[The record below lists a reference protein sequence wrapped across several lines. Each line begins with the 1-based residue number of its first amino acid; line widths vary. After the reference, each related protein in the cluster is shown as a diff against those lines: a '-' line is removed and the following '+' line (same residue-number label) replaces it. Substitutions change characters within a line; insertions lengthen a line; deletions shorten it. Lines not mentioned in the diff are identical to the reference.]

1 MKNNIEDID
10 AKLRETIDD
19 KLKGVKLPS
28 IDDFVNNKDNM
39 QLTEA
44 LESMKKIRAKSEQSS
59 FNKKPKP
66 I

>member
-1 MKNNIEDID
+1 
-10 AKLRETIDD
+10 
-19 KLKGVKLPS
+19 
-28 IDDFVNNKDNM
+28 M

-66 I
+66 IWVLNM